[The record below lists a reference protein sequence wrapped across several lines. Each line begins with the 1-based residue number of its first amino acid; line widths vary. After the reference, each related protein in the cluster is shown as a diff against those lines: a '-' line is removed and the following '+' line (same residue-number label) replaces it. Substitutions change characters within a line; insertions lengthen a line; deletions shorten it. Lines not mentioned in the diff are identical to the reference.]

1 LNGGVMAKRA
11 WCSGCNGYV
20 MLTGEGLCPNGHPK
34 PSLRGI
40 EEVAVEIPHAQ
51 PVRRPPGMMAA
62 HGADGPQPR
71 PAFAGGG
78 YGGPNAVGS
87 NIGGY
92 DVGLCAPSGPATPPL
107 DGFVANPWAGDVDP
121 VLQSQLDRH
130 ARRVYHDVPFYETW
144 PGIVVILLIF
154 VPLGLFCLWRSAV
167 PTTKQKWAVSG
178 GVAAIIAFNV
188 VRMMLA
194 FSVAMSSMPSI
205 PKP

>member
-1 LNGGVMAKRA
+1 MAKRA

-20 MLTGEGLCPNGHPK
+20 MLTEEGLCPNGHPK

-40 EEVAVEIPHAQ
+40 EEVADEMPRTQ
-51 PVRRPPGMMAA
+51 PMRRPPGMVTAL
-62 HGADGPQPR
+62 GASGSQPR
-71 PAFAGGG
+71 PAFAGVG
-78 YGGPNAVGS
+78 YGGPNGVERE
-87 NIGGY
+87 IGGY
-92 DVGLCAPSGPATPPL
+92 DVGLSAISGPATPL
-107 DGFVANPWAGDVDP
+107 QAGLVANPWAGDVDP
-121 VLQSQLDRH
+121 ALELQLLRD
-130 ARRVYHDVPFYETW
+130 ARPSYHDVPFYETW

-194 FSVAMSSMPSI
+194 FSAAMSSVPAI
-205 PKP
+205 PRP